1 MLCCPRLESA
11 RALPP
16 CLYPPVALALLACG
30 LLPPYPRS
38 AAARLLVDAFGRFAV
53 LLFTGRLFAP
63 ALFPG
68 RLFAALLLPGRLL
81 PALLLPGRFL
91 LPTFTSPL
99 TFTVLPPLFTVLPLL
114 RLPLFLLPLQ
124 AALLLLPLL
133 TRLLLPLL

>member
-38 AAARLLVDAFGRFAV
+38 AAARLLVPAFGRLAA
-53 LLFTGRLFAP
+53 LLFPGRLFAP

-68 RLFAALLLPGRLL
+68 RLFPALLLPGRLL
-81 PALLLPGRFL
+81 ALLLFPGRLLPLLLLPGRVLLL
-91 LPTFTSPL
+91 LPIFTSPL
-99 TFTVLPPLFTVLPLL
+99 TLT
-114 RLPLFLLPLQ
+114 LLPLPRP
-124 AALLLLPLL
+124 LLLFPLHAC
-133 TRLLLPLL
+133 LLLGRL